1 MTYEVFLSKDAEE
14 DIFEIYNYVA
24 SHDSP
29 AKADTLFGKLKE
41 TCLSLE
47 RHPDRG
53 HLPPELESINV
64 REYSEIHFKPY
75 RIIYQIRKHE
85 VYIHC
90 VLDGRRNLQDILQ
103 ERLLR

>member
-1 MTYEVFLSKDAEE
+1 MKYKVFLTADVEE

-24 SHDSP
+24 SHDSNK
-29 AKADTLFGKLKE
+29 KAEYLFDELQE
-41 TCLSLE
+41 TYLSLE
-47 RHPDRG
+47 DYPDRG
-53 HLPPELESINV
+53 HLPPELERINV

-75 RIIYQIRKHE
+75 RIIYQTRDKA

-90 VLDGRRNLQDILQ
+90 IHDGRRNLQELLQ